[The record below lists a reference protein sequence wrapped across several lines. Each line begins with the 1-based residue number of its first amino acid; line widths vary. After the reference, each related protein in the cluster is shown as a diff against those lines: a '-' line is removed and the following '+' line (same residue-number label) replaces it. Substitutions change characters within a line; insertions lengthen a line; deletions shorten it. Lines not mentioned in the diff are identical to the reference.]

1 MYAGAPRQAEKE
13 VVVIFSDFKKKKKSY
28 FCFSVQKVGTGA
40 GARSQSL
47 GALTTLLE
55 DLGLSTSTR
64 WLTTLWDSFLLKD
77 YTSQLA
83 LRPEGGAMGG
93 SVQQSFP
100 SL

>member
-1 MYAGAPRQAEKE
+1 MYAGPRDKLRK
-13 VVVIFSDFKKKKKSY
+13 VVVIFSDFKKKKSY
-28 FCFSVQKVGTGA
+28 FCFSVQKVGTGT
-40 GARSQSL
+40 GERSQSL

>member
-1 MYAGAPRQAEKE
+1 M
-13 VVVIFSDFKKKKKSY
+13 IFSDFKKKKKATSASQ
-28 FCFSVQKVGTGA
+28 FKKWEIGA
-40 GARSQSL
+40 GERSQSL

-83 LRPEGGAMGG
+83 LQPEGGAMGG

-100 SL
+100 AL